1 MSPILDPETI
11 VLITGANQGLGYE
24 CVKKLAAEQSNY
36 RIIIG
41 SRDLAKGQAAASSVT
56 KMANNTSIE
65 AVQLDVTSDESINA
79 AVNLIE
85 SKYHRLDVLFNNA
98 GIMFVTES
106 TPRAEFRKIL
116 ETNTIGAACVTE
128 AFVPLLT
135 KAVCPRLLFM
145 SSGLGSLTLTTLPC
159 SPFYGYDFKA
169 YSTSKAGVNMIG
181 LLYAKQLRKS
191 AFKVNLVDPGFR
203 QTNLNGFH
211 NEGGDPAGGASEAC
225 RLIADASADGQH
237 GSFAATE
244 GPVPW

>member
-41 SRDLAKGQAAASSVT
+41 SRDIVKGQAAASNVT
-56 KMANNTSIE
+56 KIANNTSIE
-65 AVQLDVTSDESINA
+65 AVQLDVISDESINA

-116 ETNTIGAACVTE
+116 ETNTIGATCVTE

-135 KAVCPRLLFM
+135 KAGCPRLLFM
-145 SSGLGSLTLTTLPC
+145 SSGLGSLTLTTLPF
-159 SPFYGYDFKA
+159 SPYYGYDFKA
-169 YSTSKAGVNMIG
+169 YSTSKAAVNMIG

-191 AFKVNLVDPGFR
+191 GFKVNLVDPGFR

-211 NEGGDPAGGASEAC
+211 NEGGDPAGGALEAC
-225 RLIADASADGQH
+225 RLITDASADGQH